1 MTVLGNLSWLDLIV
15 FGGFL
20 LAVFG
25 LGLSFAKRAGV
36 DLSAYFLSGRSL
48 PWYVAGS
55 SMVATAFASDT
66 PLWVTNLVR
75 LYGIHYIWQ
84 FWAPIIGSALA
95 MVYFGRKLRRLG
107 FLTDIEFLEC
117 RYGGTTAR
125 VLRSWS
131 GLFGACVMCPLIS
144 AWVIK
149 AMDTISREALGLP
162 DEYRVVTTFAIVGLT
177 VIMCSASGLFGVV
190 MTDFLQLLISIGG
203 SLLLAVLA
211 VRAVGGLDVL
221 VAHLSSLESWS
232 GRELSLL
239 PSIGSGAGQMSV
251 WNFIGYFG
259 ILWLLVGTSGG
270 HMAQRLL
277 ASKSS
282 LHASG
287 AQLMHTVVYY
297 GLMAWPWVIVALCS
311 LVLLP
316 DLGTENQ
323 AAAYPRM
330 LVQLTPSGIR
340 GLLLA
345 GMVAAFISTLSTL
358 YNWGSSYLVNDLYR
372 RHVNPQ
378 AGDQTSVIIARVAT
392 VVLAVAGSIISL
404 LADNIQQILSV
415 AFVVG
420 AGGAGVAVLRWLWW
434 RLNGR
439 GDIASLIVNWMA
451 ASALLFLRAFDAPA
465 RWLLGLE
472 PGISFA
478 TDPHLLGA
486 RMLFMFVLVISTAVI
501 VSLLTPP
508 EPMTLLRSFLWRAR
522 PFAFGWRPVIR
533 GLDRPYEEIE
543 TWPRTLASWGIA
555 LGCGLCLLCGIG
567 QLLLGSTPGG
577 AALLVAFVLLLFITI
592 RRLRQDYAR
601 ERLLEQREANRAVD
615 SMVSA
620 P

>member
-1 MTVLGNLSWLDLIV
+1 MSVLGNLSWLDLVV

-20 LAVFG
+20 MAVFG
-25 LGLSFAKRAGV
+25 LGLSFAKRAGA
-36 DLSAYFLSGRSL
+36 DLSAFFLSGRSL

-75 LYGIHYIWQ
+75 LHGIHYIWQ
-84 FWAPIIGSALA
+84 FWAPMIGSALA
-95 MVYFGRKLRRLG
+95 MVYFGRKLRRFR

-117 RYGGTTAR
+117 RYGGRTAR
-125 VLRSWS
+125 ALRSWS

-162 DEYRVVTTFAIVGLT
+162 EEYRVVTTFAIVGLT

-203 SLLLAVLA
+203 SLLLAFLA

-221 VAHLSSLESWS
+221 VAQLSALESWG
-232 GRELSLL
+232 GRELSVL
-239 PSIGSGAGQMSV
+239 PSIGPGKHQMSV

-277 ASKSS
+277 ASKNS

-287 AQLMHTVVYY
+287 AQMMHTLVYY

-311 LVLLP
+311 LVLMP
-316 DLGTENQ
+316 DLGTSNQ

-330 LVQLTPSGIR
+330 LVQLTPGGVR

-378 AGDQTSVIIARVAT
+378 AGDHTSVIIARVAT

-439 GDIASLIVNWMA
+439 GDIASLIVNWIA

-465 RWLLGLE
+465 RWLLNLD
-472 PGISFA
+472 PDISFA

-486 RMLFMFVLVISTAVI
+486 RMLLMFGLVISTAVI
-501 VSLLTPP
+501 VSLLNPP
-508 EPMTLLRSFLWRAR
+508 EPMALLQRFIWRAR
-522 PFAFGWRPVIR
+522 PFAFGWRPVIKE
-533 GLDRPYEEIE
+533 LDRSYEEIE
-543 TWPRTLASWGIA
+543 TWPRTLASWGVA
-555 LGCGLCLLCGIG
+555 LGCGLCLLSGIG
-567 QLLLGSTPGG
+567 QLLLGSTSWG
-577 AALLVAFVLLLFITI
+577 AALLVVFALLLYVTV

-601 ERLLEQREANRAVD
+601 EQWLEEIETKRTGTSVVAT
-615 SMVSA
+615 